1 MENLK
6 KATTFNLDT
15 FFPRMEESL
24 KCGFFVMEIADM
36 KCTWSRGTY
45 EIFGPTPDPKDLSLE
60 YISQYIDKDEV
71 TDVTKKIKSGI
82 KKHKKFQV
90 EFCYNKSVKKSKRV
104 RIEFSPFIEELTGSK
119 GFQGLVLD
127 ISENY
132 KAKKKL
138 ELEITKLDKSNQ
150 NLQEFTYVSSHDLQE
165 PLRKIS
171 TFSERL
177 SLKYK
182 DVLDEEGNRYIER
195 IESSCQ
201 SMRTLLDDLLDFSKL
216 SNQTTFPEK
225 IDLSHM
231 ILSTLSDLEI
241 PIKEN
246 QVEIDLNIDYSLT
259 GYLTQLRQLFTNLI
273 QNSIKFR
280 KLDEQSV
287 IRISSTI
294 ATKEEVKKC
303 KLKATKSYVKI
314 EFEDNGIGFEEEY
327 NDKIFNVFQRLNA
340 KAEYKGSGI
349 GLSICRKIVENHN
362 GCIFAEGILNKGAK
376 FTIFIPEN
384 LN

>member
-90 EFCYNKSVKKSKRV
+90 EFCYNKSIKKSKRV
-104 RIEFSPFIEELTGSK
+104 RIEFSPFIEELTGIK